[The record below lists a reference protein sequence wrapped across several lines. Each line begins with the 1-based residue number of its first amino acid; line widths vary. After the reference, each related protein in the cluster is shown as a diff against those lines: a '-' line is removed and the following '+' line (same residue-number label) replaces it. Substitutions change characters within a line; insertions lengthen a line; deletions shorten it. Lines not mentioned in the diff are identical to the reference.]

1 MAKEETEI
9 EVRLSST
16 WWQDPPLMELWIDD
30 IKFADDVVKA
40 KKELNE
46 IDTFHWKGELEEG
59 EHTFKLVLK
68 GKNILGTRRPQTI
81 KDENGVII
89 KDQLLHLENI
99 LLDNI
104 ELGHTAIK
112 LSKYYQFNHDGCD
125 NHEPV
130 LTGRNTFGVNGEFIL
145 NFSIP
150 TYMWLL
156 ENI

>member
-1 MAKEETEI
+1 MAKEEVEI
-9 EVRLSST
+9 EVRLSAT
-16 WWQDPPLMELWIDD
+16 YWDEPPLMELWIDD
-30 IKFADDVVKA
+30 IKFADDFVKA

-46 IDTFHWKGELEEG
+46 LDSFQWKGELEES

-68 GKNILGTRRPQTI
+68 GKNIIGSRQIQTV
-81 KDENGVII
+81 KDEKGNII

-112 LSKYYQFNHDGCD
+112 LSEYHQFNYDGYT
-125 NHEPV
+125 HEPV
-130 LTGRNTFGVNGEFIL
+130 VKNKNTFGVNGEMIL
-145 NFSIP
+145 KFSIP
-150 TYMWLL
+150 TYIWLL